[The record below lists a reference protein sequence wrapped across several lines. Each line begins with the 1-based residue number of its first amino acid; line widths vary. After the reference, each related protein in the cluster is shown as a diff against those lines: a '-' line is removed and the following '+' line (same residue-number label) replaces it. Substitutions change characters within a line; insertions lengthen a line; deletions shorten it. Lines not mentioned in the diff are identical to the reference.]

1 MSYQLY
7 RNTTLGHTLQESLDE
22 LIQVRCH
29 FTPKNR
35 NLNPLRCNSSHNI
48 SLCQQAVRLA
58 PVIFGVSPSR
68 VSLVD
73 CKPYTCC
80 IWNRQGGLTPH
91 MINLVRKIYVLIN
104 DKYWEKIIKVISMTR
119 NFLKRIKT
127 NYEIS
132 IKWSNIDNWLHEV
145 YLESVQTGP
154 VQSLDNIQYICTS
167 YKLYSFIKLSRIAW

>member
-80 IWNRQGGLTPH
+80 IWKRQGGLTPH

-127 NYEIS
+127 NHEIS
-132 IKWSNIDNWLHEV
+132 ITDCMRSILSLFKQVQYNLLIIYNIYV
-145 YLESVQTGP
+145 PRIS
-154 VQSLDNIQYICTS
+154 YIA
-167 YKLYSFIKLSRIAW
+167 L